1 MDGDFM
7 SGFLAGQGDSKN
19 DNNGGF
25 FGNEGLWAVIILA
38 IIFGWGRNG
47 SGGNNGNGGMN
58 VLPYV
63 MGGGGFNAS
72 SADTRAA
79 ISDGFALD
87 NITSGIRGIQQGI
100 CDSTFAL
107 NNAIT
112 GGFNGTNISM
122 LQGFNGVQ
130 AQLSNM
136 SAQNQTCCCET
147 QRAIERGFADTGYRM
162 ATDTCAIQTALA
174 NSTRDIIDSQNSGT
188 RAILD
193 FMTQD
198 KISTLQAE
206 NQALK
211 FAASQSNQNAY
222 LTATMDAQT
231 AELIRRINPA
241 PVPAYQVPAP
251 YPYCGNGNGWTNG
264 CGCAA

>member
-1 MDGDFM
+1 MEGDFM

-19 DNNGGF
+19 NNDGF

-38 IIFGWGRNG
+38 IIFGWGRNNF
-47 SGGNNGNGGMN
+47 GGNNGNGDSVS
-58 VLPYV
+58 VLPYL
-63 MGGGGFNAS
+63 MNGGFNAS
-72 SADTRAA
+72 SADTRSA
-79 ISDGFALD
+79 IADSFALD

-100 CDSTFAL
+100 CDSTYAL

-112 GGFNGTNISM
+112 SGFNNTNIAM

-130 AQLSNM
+130 SQLCNM
-136 SAQNQTCCCET
+136 AAQNQACCCET
-147 QRAIERGFADTGYRM
+147 QRIIERGFADTGYRM
-162 ATDTCAIQTALA
+162 ATDTCAIQNSIA

-193 FMTQD
+193 FLTQD

-206 NQALK
+206 NQTLK
-211 FAASQSNQNAY
+211 FAASQQAQNAY
-222 LTATMDAQT
+222 IAANQEAQT
-231 AELIRRINPA
+231 AELIRRLGPT

-251 YPYCGNGNGWTNG
+251 YPYCVGNAGYGNG
-264 CGCAA
+264 CGCTA

>member
-7 SGFLAGQGDSKN
+7 SGFLAGQGDSN
-19 DNNGGF
+19 NNGGNGF

-38 IIFGWGRNG
+38 IIFGWGRTGFGANEG
-47 SGGNNGNGGMN
+47 GGMN
-58 VLPYV
+58 ALPY
-63 MGGGGFNAS
+63 MMNGGFNAS
-72 SADTRAA
+72 SADTRTA
-79 ISDGFALD
+79 IADGFALD

-100 CDSTFAL
+100 CDSTYAL
-107 NNAIT
+107 NNAIN
-112 GGFNGTNISM
+112 GGFSNTNVAM

-130 AQLSNM
+130 SQLCNM
-136 SAQNQTCCCET
+136 AAQNQACCCET
-147 QRAIERGFADTGYRM
+147 QRLIERGFADTGYRM
-162 ATDTCAIQTALA
+162 ATDTCAIQNSIA

-193 FMTQD
+193 FLTQD
-198 KISTLQAE
+198 KLSTLQAE
-206 NQALK
+206 NQMLK

-231 AELIRRINPA
+231 AELIRRLGPT
-241 PVPAYQVPAP
+241 PVPSYLVPAP
-251 YPYCGNGNGWTNG
+251 YPYCVGNSGCGCGNG

>member
-7 SGFLAGQGDSKN
+7 SGFLAGQGDSN
-19 DNNGGF
+19 NNNGGF

-38 IIFGWGRNG
+38 ILFGVGRNG
-47 SGGNNGNGGMN
+47 LGGNGGGDGMS

-63 MGGGGFNAS
+63 MNGGFNAS
-72 SADTRAA
+72 GADTRAA
-79 ISDGFALD
+79 ISDGFAQNNLAR
-87 NITSGIRGIQQGI
+87 GIQGIQQGL
-100 CDSTFAL
+100 CDSTYAL

-112 GGFNGTNISM
+112 GGFAQNNIAL

-130 AQLSNM
+130 SQLCTLAS
-136 SAQNQTCCCET
+136 QNQQCCCET

-162 ATDTCAIQTALA
+162 ATDTCAIQTSIA
-174 NSTRDIIDSQNSGT
+174 NSTRDIIDSQNNGT

-193 FMTQD
+193 FLTQD

-206 NQALK
+206 NQTLK
-211 FAASQSNQNAY
+211 FAASQANQNSYIA
-222 LTATMDAQT
+222 ATMDAHT
-231 AELIRRINPA
+231 AELIRRLGPT

-251 YPYCGNGNGWTNG
+251 YPYCGTNGCNSGCG